1 MNVCFIPSNIGLGH
15 IKRSVLVSNYLA
27 KFYKVTIVAEKKKI
41 SKFKINKNIK
51 IIDYKLNIKL
61 DEFKKTYN
69 QKWYLDV
76 KKKIRNLKFNL
87 FISDNL
93 PEIVFLSKNSMII
106 SNFFW
111 HELFKMKNPLI
122 KKTLL
127 KIKKNKTVIFRNY
140 IFKNLRFKTK
150 IGFMK
155 KRKKITKKNSILFSF
170 GTATFD
176 KKNILNELNKI
187 VPYNKYKY
195 IIDHDLFKNLKNKKN
210 FIKASYKEQM
220 FKKIEYA
227 IIKPGFGIVQD
238 CLENNIKMIG
248 FTKKM
253 NSEFK
258 LNAKRLEKYK
268 LLKKVNS
275 IDEGIDYINSKKLK
289 NYFNNRNVMW
299 SGEKKIYKTI
309 KNYFI

>member
-1 MNVCFIPSNIGLGH
+1 
-15 IKRSVLVSNYLA
+15 
-27 KFYKVTIVAEKKKI
+27 
-41 SKFKINKNIK
+41 
-51 IIDYKLNIKL
+51 
-61 DEFKKTYN
+61 
-69 QKWYLDV
+69 
-76 KKKIRNLKFNL
+76 
-87 FISDNL
+87 
-93 PEIVFLSKNSMII
+93 MII

-111 HELFKMKNPLI
+111 HELFKIKNSLI
-122 KKTLL
+122 KKTLI
-127 KIKKNKTVIFRNY
+127 KIKDNKTIIFRNY
-140 IFKNLRFKTK
+140 IFNNLRLQTR
-150 IGFMK
+150 IGFIGK
-155 KRKKITKKNSILFSF
+155 KKKITKKNSILFSF

-176 KKNILNELNKI
+176 KNNILDELNKI
-187 VPYNKYKY
+187 VPFNKYKY
-195 IIDHDLFKNLKNKKN
+195 IIDQDLFKNLKNKKN
-210 FIKASYKEQM
+210 FIKASYKEHM

-275 IDEGIDYINSKKLK
+275 INEGIDYINSKKLK

>member
-1 MNVCFIPSNIGLGH
+1 MNICFVPSPVGLGH
-15 IKRSVLVSNYLA
+15 IKRSVQISNYLT
-27 KFYKVTIVAEKKKI
+27 KFYKITIITDKKKI
-41 SKFKINKNIK
+41 SKFKLNKKIK
-51 IIDYKLNIKL
+51 IIDFKVNLKL
-61 DEFKKTYN
+61 DELKKTYN
-69 QKWYLDV
+69 QKWYLDL
-76 KKKIRNLKFNL
+76 KKKIKNLKFDL

-111 HELFKMKNPLI
+111 HELFKIKNSLI
-122 KKTLL
+122 KKTLI
-127 KIKKNKTVIFRNY
+127 KIKDNKTIIFRNY
-140 IFKNLRFKTK
+140 IFNNLRLQTR
-150 IGFMK
+150 IGFIGK
-155 KRKKITKKNSILFSF
+155 KKKITKKNSILFSF

-176 KKNILNELNKI
+176 KNNILDELNKI
-187 VPYNKYKY
+187 VPFNKYKY
-195 IIDHDLFKNLKNKKN
+195 IIDQDLFKNLKNKKN
-210 FIKASYKEQM
+210 FIKASYKEHM

-275 IDEGIDYINSKKLK
+275 INEGIDYINSKKLK